1 MRSNMRYAYIFD
13 FDGVLANSMEA
24 HFSCYKQALKEVGVP
39 IDKEQF
45 HRQAGMTGLEQIS
58 YFAKKAGVA
67 IDAKLVYARKREIW
81 NEEQPVATPID
92 CNIDLMRTLQKT
104 GHPVAI
110 ASGSSRASIVPIM
123 KNLGIR
129 ADVLVSSEDVS
140 RGKPSPELFFKAAEK
155 LNVSPEYC
163 IVVEDSDVGIEA
175 SLAGGMKALR
185 FFAVE

>member
-1 MRSNMRYAYIFD
+1 MKYAYIFD

-45 HRQAGMTGLEQIS
+45 HRQAGMTGLEQIN
-58 YFAKKAGVA
+58 YFAEKAGVT
-67 IDAKLVYARKREIW
+67 IDAELVYARKREIW
-81 NEEQPVATPID
+81 NKKRPEATPIV
-92 CNIDLMRTLQKT
+92 CNIDLMNTLQKT

-110 ASGSSRASIVPIM
+110 ASGSSRPSIIPIM
-123 KNLGIR
+123 KNLGIH

-140 RGKPSPELFFKAAEK
+140 KGKPSPDLFLKAAEK
-155 LNVSPEYC
+155 LNVPPEYC

-175 SLAGGMKALR
+175 SLAGGMNALR
-185 FFAVE
+185 FFAAE